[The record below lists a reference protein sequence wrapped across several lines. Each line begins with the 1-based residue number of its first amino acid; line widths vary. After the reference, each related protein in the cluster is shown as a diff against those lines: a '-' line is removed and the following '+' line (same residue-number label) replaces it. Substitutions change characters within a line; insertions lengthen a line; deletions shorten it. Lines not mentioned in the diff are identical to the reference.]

1 MILAVVLAT
10 AGFYLKFFTPEQIS
24 QIQVPALPFI
34 SGPAQTVKLS
44 LTTLNPKPKVGE
56 QIVVNLEF
64 QSPTPNIISFDAV
77 VSYDPEVLRVNEINP
92 KTMFSL
98 YPRKL
103 IEDDKKRFIV
113 TGIQTDLKQALP
125 FVSGP
130 LAEVL
135 VTPLKSGKTKLEFL
149 VEGAKYTSMLNSKAE
164 NILGKTE
171 GLEIE
176 VGD

>member
-1 MILAVVLAT
+1 M
-10 AGFYLKFFTPEQIS
+10 
-24 QIQVPALPFI
+24 
-34 SGPAQTVKLS
+34 GPAKTARLS
-44 LTTLNPKPKVGE
+44 LTALNAKPKVGE
-56 QIVVNLEF
+56 QVVVSLEF
-64 QSPTPNIISFDAV
+64 QNQTPNIISFDAV
-77 VSYDPEVLRVNEINP
+77 VQYDPEVLRIDEIKP
-92 KTMFSL
+92 KTVFSL

-113 TGIQTDLKQALP
+113 SGFQQDLKQPL
-125 FVSGP
+125 SLSNGS

-149 VEGAKYTSMLNSKAE
+149 VEGTKYTNMLDSKSE

-176 VGD
+176 IGE